1 MELILPAA
9 LLAAFRHGF
18 LLLPLAATLW
28 LAARHRQQPR
38 MLVAALFALL
48 YQGGLLLVLNVLA
61 VWLGWWR
68 FDDRVLG
75 LLGFPA
81 DLWFG
86 WALVWGPLLF
96 LLSPRRSPLLWVPFL
111 VLLDLLLMPA
121 LQPLVVLGPDWLH
134 GEALLLL
141 TAYLPG
147 QYLARWTA
155 EDRRLPRRAT
165 LLAIAYGGVAFLVL
179 PSAIMR
185 AMGGEWGHGLDWPW
199 PVLLLGGLGLSLCM
213 LVGLS
218 AVQLFV
224 VHGQGTPIPLD
235 HTKRLVRTGL
245 YAYFTNPMQAST
257 ALAWLIMGTMLGS
270 AWVAAA
276 AVMAVV
282 FVLGMV
288 RWHHRYDLALRFP
301 LGWTVYRQH
310 VPDWLPRWRPWV
322 PVPTHLSFD
331 TDCPA
336 QARLAEW
343 LQARS
348 HGLVIEAGAGLAYRE
363 PGEARDFQGAA
374 ALAKTLNHLNL
385 AFALAGAA
393 LLLVALPV
401 QAVPSLLRRAR
412 ARLELMKRDA

>member
-1 MELILPAA
+1 MELILPTA
-9 LLAAFRHGF
+9 LLALVRHAI

-28 LAARHRQQPR
+28 LAARYRRQPI

-48 YQGGLLLVLNVLA
+48 YQGGVLLALNVVA
-61 VWLGWWR
+61 IWLGWWR
-68 FDDRVLG
+68 FDDAVLA

-86 WALVWGPLLF
+86 WALLWGPLLF
-96 LLSPRRSPLLWVPFL
+96 LLAPRRSPLLWVPLL

-121 LQPLVVLGPDWLH
+121 LQPLVVLGPDWLR
-134 GEALLLL
+134 GEALLLV

-155 EDRRLPRRAT
+155 EDRRLPRRAS

-185 AMGGEWGHGLDWPW
+185 AMGGEWRHGLDWPW

-245 YAYFTNPMQAST
+245 YAYFSNPMQAST
-257 ALAWLIMGTMLGS
+257 ALAWLIMGLLLGN

-301 LGWTVYRQH
+301 LGWSVYRQH

-322 PVPTHLSFD
+322 PVPAHLSFD
-331 TDCPA
+331 PTSA
-336 QARLAEW
+336 TQERLAQW
-343 LQARS
+343 LQGRIR
-348 HGLVIEAGAGLAYRE
+348 GLVIEPGAGLVYRE
-363 PGEARDFQGAA
+363 PGETRDFRGTA
-374 ALAKTLNHLNL
+374 ALAKALNHLNL
-385 AFALAGAA
+385 AYALAGAA
-393 LLLVALPV
+393 ALLLALPV
-401 QAVPSLLRRAR
+401 QAVPGLLKRAR
-412 ARLELMKRDA
+412 TRLELAQRGG

>member
-1 MELILPAA
+1 MELMLPGA
-9 LLAAFRHGF
+9 LLAVFRHAF

-28 LAARHRQQPR
+28 LAARYRRQPP

-48 YQGGLLLVLNVLA
+48 YQGGLLLALNVLA
-61 VWLGWWR
+61 IWLGWWR
-68 FDDRVLG
+68 FDDGVLA

-96 LLSPRRSPLLWVPFL
+96 LLAPRRSPLLWVPVL

-121 LQPLVVLGPDWLH
+121 LQPLVVLGPDWLL

-179 PSAIMR
+179 PSAIMQ
-185 AMGGEWGHGLDWPW
+185 AMGGEWRHGLDWPW
-199 PVLLLGGLGLSLCM
+199 PVLLLGGLGLSFCM

-257 ALAWLIMGTMLGS
+257 ALAWLILGLLLGNP
-270 AWVAAA
+270 WVAAA

-301 LGWTVYRQH
+301 LGWGVYRQH

-322 PVPTHLSFD
+322 PVPAHLSFD
-331 TDCPA
+331 PASAA
-336 QARLAEW
+336 QARLVHW
-343 LQARS
+343 LQGRAR
-348 HGLVIEAGAGLAYRE
+348 GLAIAPGAGLAYRE
-363 PGEARDFQGAA
+363 PGESRDFQGPA
-374 ALAKTLNHLNL
+374 ALAKALNHLNL
-385 AFALAGAA
+385 GFALAGAA
-393 LLLVALPV
+393 LLLLALPI
-401 QAVPSLLRRAR
+401 QAVPGLLKRAR
-412 ARLELMKRDA
+412 ARLELVQRDA